1 MFLMPL
7 STKCFY
13 VIVIL
18 VMFWLP
24 VNFSIDAFQES
35 LENRLLTD
43 RLLLC
48 VTSLLIL
55 FLTLCSFGHNFSIL
69 LLEVTLYDCI

>member
-24 VNFSIDAFQES
+24 VSFFFYWK
-35 LENRLLTD
+35 LLYTIAYKVIKKEYIGWMFFVEIHNKIGKYF
-43 RLLLC
+43 LLL
-48 VTSLLIL
+48 VLP
-55 FLTLCSFGHNFSIL
+55 
-69 LLEVTLYDCI
+69 LE

>member
-24 VNFSIDAFQES
+24 VNFSIDDFKEY
-35 LENRLLTD
+35 LENRLLKIGFY
-43 RLLLC
+43 C
-48 VTSLLIL
+48 VLRR
-55 FLTLCSFGHNFSIL
+55 
-69 LLEVTLYDCI
+69 Y

>member
-35 LENRLLTD
+35 LENRLLTIGFTVCYVVID
-43 RLLLC
+43 
-48 VTSLLIL
+48 S
-55 FLTLCSFGHNFSIL
+55 FLALCSFGHNFSIL

>member
-24 VNFSIDAFQES
+24 VSFSIDAFQRS
-35 LENRLLTD
+35 LENRLLAIGFY
-43 RLLLC
+43 C
-48 VTSLLIL
+48 VLRR
-55 FLTLCSFGHNFSIL
+55 
-69 LLEVTLYDCI
+69 Y

>member
-35 LENRLLTD
+35 LENRLLTIGFY
-43 RLLLC
+43 C
-48 VTSLLIL
+48 VLRRYMSKWLYLTS
-55 FLTLCSFGHNFSIL
+55 
-69 LLEVTLYDCI
+69 E